1 MAIRAEAM
9 RRRKAE
15 ATGRVQQFFLGGEE
29 RKTSVE
35 SSGELLMGLLLFGSF
50 GCGSLFCGMYS
61 WLLSSA

>member
-1 MAIRAEAM
+1 MAIRAEAV

-15 ATGRVQQFFLGGEE
+15 ATGRVQRFFLGGEE
-29 RKTSVE
+29 CKTSVE
-35 SSGELLMGLLLFGSF
+35 SSGELLLLMFGSL